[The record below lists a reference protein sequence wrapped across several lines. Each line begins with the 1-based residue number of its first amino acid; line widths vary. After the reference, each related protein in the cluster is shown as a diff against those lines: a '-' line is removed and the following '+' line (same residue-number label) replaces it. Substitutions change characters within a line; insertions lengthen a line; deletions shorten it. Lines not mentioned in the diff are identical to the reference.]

1 MHSPIRSSPTRTR
14 RHLNGDLPSFM
25 RRPPK
30 PDGVKDRRAKADNLA
45 SLSPAELDERYQY
58 NARILS
64 ETSASSSTFIR
75 QLEDQQAAIR
85 TRLGEL
91 GVEGIRSQLEHARIQ
106 EDDSMNVDP
115 SPSPNPPPPPQEE
128 PRPIGAKQR
137 ALARWNQAN
146 GRSEPHVGG
155 MSTDEATRILQET
168 LQREQEHKQKLL
180 DKRRRRGDVGAGEQ
194 LTRAEMDA
202 RMHAFLTYKPTES
215 DLEDD
220 DDDEELEE
228 EEEEGRP
235 SWWDEDDQ
243 EDGVKGQDI
252 VEPDYEDLSTI
263 IRIDEARIP
272 WSIPREE

>member
-1 MHSPIRSSPTRTR
+1 MHSPTRSPTRTR
-14 RHLNGDLPSFM
+14 RQPNGDIPSFM

-30 PDGVKDRRAKADNLA
+30 PDGVKDRRAKNGSLA
-45 SLSPAELDERYQY
+45 SLSPAELEERYQQ
-58 NARILS
+58 NARILA

-85 TRLGEL
+85 ARLGEL
-91 GVEGIRSQLEHARIQ
+91 GVEGIRSQLEQTKIQ
-106 EDDSMNVDP
+106 EDDSMSVDP

-137 ALARWNQAN
+137 ALARWVSAN
-146 GRSEPHVGG
+146 GRNEPQVGG

-168 LQREQEHKQKLL
+168 FQREQEHKQKLM
-180 DKRRRRGDVGAGEQ
+180 DRRRRRGEVVAGEH

-202 RMHAFLTYKPTES
+202 RMLAFLTYKPTES

-220 DDDEELEE
+220 DDDEEDEDEE
-228 EEEEGRP
+228 EGGRP

-243 EDGVKGQDI
+243 EDGIKGQDI

-272 WSIPREE
+272 WAIPREE